1 MICYHSRTISKVGLP
16 LAKKVLPVL
25 KVILSLG
32 FWRQSWRQ
40 CFPKVSFYQINTD
53 AQSLSTITFEPAS
66 CLVWRTTSRAEDE
79 TLAIAGLVNVDARE
93 YLHMNG

>member
-1 MICYHSRTISKVGLP
+1 MICYHSRTISTVGLP

-53 AQSLSTITFEPAS
+53 APTITSEPACS
-66 CLVWRTTSRAEDE
+66 LVWRTTSRAEDE